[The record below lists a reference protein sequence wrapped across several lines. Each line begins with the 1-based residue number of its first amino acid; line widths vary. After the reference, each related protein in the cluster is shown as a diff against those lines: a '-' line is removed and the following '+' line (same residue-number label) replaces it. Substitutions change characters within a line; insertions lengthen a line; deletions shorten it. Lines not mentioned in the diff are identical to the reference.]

1 MDSKEAIFAFSQSEK
16 AKAALI
22 MASQMIEIY
31 NGLPE
36 HEKHCAERFI
46 RAFLGMIT
54 SEIQLA
60 RKLTA
65 PGPWEPVDKS
75 LNSAFVMMNSGVL
88 GEASY
93 HITQAIS
100 AVTTIGQRSMQSLLD
115 QKLI

>member
-1 MDSKEAIFAFSQSEK
+1 MDSREAIFAFSQSEK

-60 RKLTA
+60 RKLTS
-65 PGPWEPVDKS
+65 PGVWDPVDKS
-75 LNSAFVMMNSGVL
+75 LNAELPTNPEILKQAFAENPKFWIDNG
-88 GEASY
+88 
-93 HITQAIS
+93 
-100 AVTTIGQRSMQSLLD
+100 D
-115 QKLI
+115 KLAERWTKWAGTK